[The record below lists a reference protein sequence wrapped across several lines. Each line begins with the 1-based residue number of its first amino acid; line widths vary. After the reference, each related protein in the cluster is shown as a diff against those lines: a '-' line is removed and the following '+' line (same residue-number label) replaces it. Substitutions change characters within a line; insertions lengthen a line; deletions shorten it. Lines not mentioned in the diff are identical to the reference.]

1 MMYKDSA
8 AQHDICQSWAHMKDN
23 KLNLID
29 YKYLKGSDDPWYCF
43 SCCSKVFSF
52 GTLPDK
58 DFISCTT

>member
-29 YKYLKGSDDPWYCF
+29 YKYLQGSSDP
-43 SCCSKVFSF
+43 
-52 GTLPDK
+52 
-58 DFISCTT
+58 